1 MTKLLQDLPA
11 ARKASAEAQAKVK
24 AENAKHTPGSW
35 IVLPEEADKEYLR
48 IRGTRLGGRYK
59 IANVHCVKYV
69 GMYEAISQQEE
80 EESLANARLIAAAPE
95 LLEALIAMEREKS
108 DYMRL
113 NHLGDPSNETTN
125 KMARAAI
132 AKAQGAPHE

>member
-24 AENAKHTPGSW
+24 AENAKHTPGPWTLTGSGGQW
-35 IVLPEEADKEYLR
+35 ESRLSIRADKW
-48 IRGTRLGGRYK
+48 GC
-59 IANVHCVKYV
+59 IAQIGVDPQMPHWD
-69 GMYEAISQQEE
+69 GPQR
-80 EESLANARLIAAAPE
+80 ANARLIAAAPE

-125 KMARAAI
+125 KLARAAI
-132 AKAQGAPHE
+132 AKAQGEPHE

>member
-35 IVLPEEADKEYLR
+35 TVLPEEDEKEYLR

-59 IANVHCVKYV
+59 IANVHCVRYV
-69 GMYEAISQQEE
+69 GMYEAISKQEA

-95 LLEALIAMEREKS
+95 MFAALQVVVEHWTSQFERRGHAAPDWCK
-108 DYMRL
+108 L
-113 NHLGDPSNETTN
+113 
-125 KMARAAI
+125 ARAAI

>member
-1 MTKLLQDLPA
+1 MTKLLKDLPA

-24 AENAKHTPGSW
+24 TENAKYTAQVGYRLW
-35 IVLPEEADKEYLR
+35 IGLDAWYPVHKQKRGRVALVKSQKDATLFAASAD
-48 IRGTRLGGRYK
+48 
-59 IANVHCVKYV
+59 
-69 GMYEAISQQEE
+69 
-80 EESLANARLIAAAPE
+80 